1 MVANIISAMVKDSHF
16 PGALKEKIGTSVDAA
31 EMEKRKDGC
40 WIKNIVFNFPV
51 PVNGEE
57 VKELPLENGMMLETV
72 AHLGITLVNKENCI
86 GIELYISDDKS
97 ILTAF
102 MQKRILLRKN

>member
-1 MVANIISAMVKDSHF
+1 
-16 PGALKEKIGTSVDAA
+16 
-31 EMEKRKDGC
+31 
-40 WIKNIVFNFPV
+40 
-51 PVNGEE
+51 
-57 VKELPLENGMMLETV
+57 MMLETV

>member
-72 AHLGITLVNKENCI
+72 VLLSHKKPDGHGEGLVINESNL
-86 GIELYISDDKS
+86 EDTDKS
-97 ILTAF
+97 RMKKA
-102 MQKRILLRKN
+102 